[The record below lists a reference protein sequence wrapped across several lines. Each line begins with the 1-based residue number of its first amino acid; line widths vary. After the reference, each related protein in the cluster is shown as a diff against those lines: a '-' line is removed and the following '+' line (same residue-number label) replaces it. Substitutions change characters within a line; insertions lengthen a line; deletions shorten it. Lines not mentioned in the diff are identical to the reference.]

1 LLPLPLIFCNT
12 MEFLEIIGTIIGL
25 IYLWLEYNASIH
37 LWIAS
42 IVMPAIYTFIFFDAG
57 LYADM
62 GIQIYY
68 VLASIYG
75 FICWKW
81 AIDRKNKE
89 NEAKRLKI
97 SHAPYRLYTPLSII
111 YTVLTF
117 AIAYILIRFTDSN
130 VPWWDSITTSL
141 SIVAMWLMTRKYI
154 EQWWVWLV
162 VDIMSAGVY
171 IYKDL
176 YFTAGLYALYAVIA
190 YFGYKKWKK
199 LMITQ

>member
-1 LLPLPLIFCNT
+1 MLLIFYT
-12 MEFLEIIGTIIGL
+12 GMDYLEIIGTIIGL
-25 IYLWLEYNASIH
+25 VYLWLEYHASIY

-42 IVMPAIYTFIFFDAG
+42 VVMPIVYTFIFFDAG

-68 VLASIYG
+68 VLASVYG

-81 AIDRKNKE
+81 AISRNTKE
-89 NEAKRLKI
+89 SATETLKI
-97 SHAPYRLYTPLSII
+97 AHTPRRLIMPLSIVCTI
-111 YTVLTF
+111 LTF
-117 AIAYILIRFTDSN
+117 AIAFILISFTDSN
-130 VPWWDSITTSL
+130 VPWWDSVTTSL
-141 SIVAMWLMTRKYI
+141 SIVAMWLMARKYI

-162 VDIMSAGVY
+162 VDVVSAGVY

-190 YFGYKKWKK
+190 YFGYKKWKE
-199 LMITQ
+199 LMIA

>member
-1 LLPLPLIFCNT
+1 MLLIFYT
-12 MEFLEIIGTIIGL
+12 GMDYLEIIGTIIGL
-25 IYLWLEYNASIH
+25 VYLWLEYHASIY

-42 IVMPAIYTFIFFDAG
+42 VVMPVVYTFIFFDAG

-68 VLASIYG
+68 VLASVYG

-81 AIDRKNKE
+81 AISRKTKE
-89 NEAKRLKI
+89 IATETLKI
-97 SHAPYRLYTPLSII
+97 AHTPRRLITPLSII
-111 YTVLTF
+111 STLLTF
-117 AIAYILIRFTDSN
+117 AIAFILISFTDSN
-130 VPWWDSITTSL
+130 VPWWDSVTTSL
-141 SIVAMWLMTRKYI
+141 SIVAMWLMARKYI

-162 VDIMSAGVY
+162 VDVVSAGVY

-190 YFGYKKWKK
+190 YFGYKKWKE
-199 LMITQ
+199 LMIAQ